1 MESLWPII
9 NFKKENKK
17 NINKVLSDD
26 YKDFSDDWLLYF
38 KNENILRIKILN
50 EINNYEDL
58 IKIKAS

>member
-9 NFKKENKK
+9 NFKKENQK